1 MIGHIKLHAQNV
13 TDSWDLGRSGL
24 IGSGRGSGL
33 RNRLEAEIP
42 FMLEQQ
48 KKGSRNLRFSS
59 PLRLSQSEKKALA
72 EIRLL
77 VGGSRQKHLW
87 LEKSPAPH
95 SFLNFETPLIIQYY
109 NLKTSV
115 ICLCLREKFK
125 IFLFLLLFFK
135 EAGFLQA

>member
-1 MIGHIKLHAQNV
+1 
-13 TDSWDLGRSGL
+13 
-24 IGSGRGSGL
+24 
-33 RNRLEAEIP
+33 
-42 FMLEQQ
+42 MLEQQ
-48 KKGSRNLRFSS
+48 KKGAGTFAFPRLCVSHSR
-59 PLRLSQSEKKALA
+59 KALA

-115 ICLCLREKFK
+115 VCLCLREKFK
-125 IFLFLLLFFK
+125 FFCSFCCSSRK
-135 EAGFLQA
+135 RVFSKHKAVSTVGKLRGKVKRGGGGVSP